1 MATARGVWGESY
13 EVPDQV
19 EQPEN
24 VTTETTSEVNDVAEK
39 PTVVEPV
46 VETVVT
52 PSAEIITEPIVTPEL
67 TDVVP
72 TPEVKE
78 VIKEVEKIVEKYPE
92 MDEYTKE
99 LFDALMDGK
108 EDVLLNY
115 LSEKHKD
122 YKTMSDYDVVRED
135 LKKSNPSWTAEEV
148 NLEIAYKYGDKL
160 AKIDISNI
168 DKDLER
174 DEYNEAV
181 QHNRQ
186 VEQNEILLKRDSR
199 DARIRL
205 DQGKKEVKL
214 PKIEKTVEA
223 PVEQVVPQEEI
234 DRRLNEWKSLVD
246 EAVPTLKEFTFKVGD
261 KDSGYE
267 DVVFGITDAQRKEQ
281 AEFLTGMNIDSL
293 LNRMGWLEPD
303 GKRNVSKL
311 AGDVLKLEAMQ
322 QLIQSAYTQGKT
334 AGGKGILGEIKQVDL
349 KANNAQSVQT
359 LPPDIGMAVW
369 GNLNPK

>member
-1 MATARGVWGESY
+1 MATVVGIWGEKY
-13 EVPDQV
+13 EVDEPAL
-19 EQPEN
+19 ETPTATPEI
-24 VTTETTSEVNDVAEK
+24 VSEVTETVT

-52 PSAEIITEPIVTPEL
+52 PSAEIITEPIVTPEP
-67 TDVVP
+67 TYVVP

-122 YKTMSDYDVVRED
+122 YKTMSDYDVVKED

-168 DKDLER
+168 DKDLEP
-174 DEYNEAV
+174 DEYKEAV
-181 QHNRQ
+181 AHNRQ

-234 DRRLNEWKSLVD
+234 DRRTNEWKSLVD

-322 QLIQSAYTQGKT
+322 QMIQSAYTQGKT
-334 AGGKGILGEIKQVDL
+334 AGGKGIIGEIKNIDL